1 MQRHGDP
8 ARWRPILWVSYKV
21 ARGGA
26 GDRRD
31 WSAAIALAS
40 LCASERSK
48 RWRGPSR
55 PSRRRSVLW
64 SPTQWPVTGRRAGRC
79 DRRSRRRFRGA
90 APADRRLCDGPNFHP
105 ADAIA
110 CSYVK
115 RLSLFACF
123 RDGDRSGSWGWA
135 QVVVGA
141 VSRLVGRDRRR
152 VSRSEGLG
160 DAREGFGSPGFA
172 VLANLPTSVGAR
184 LGPSREADHWRWRG
198 PDDLGVDTL
207 SVILAGLVQR
217 CRFDCAGEGR

>member
-1 MQRHGDP
+1 MQSYGLAVADWWMTPTGVTRSARISWPHSAPSSDLWAASQVAAGAAMQRRGDP

-110 CSYVK
+110 IV
-115 RLSLFACF
+115 RNA
-123 RDGDRSGSWGWA
+123 GS
-135 QVVVGA
+135 
-141 VSRLVGRDRRR
+141 RRR
-152 VSRSEGLG
+152 VGRGAQTAA
-160 DAREGFGSPGFA
+160 ARR
-172 VLANLPTSVGAR
+172 NAR
-184 LGPSREADHWRWRG
+184 
-198 PDDLGVDTL
+198 
-207 SVILAGLVQR
+207 R
-217 CRFDCAGEGR
+217 C